1 MIFRARNFAKLS
13 FKTLQSI
20 LKSLTK
26 WDRFLKNVKIFQK
39 NEKAHAQLPVS
50 NSKIKL
56 GNNGQSSKK
65 RATTTIQ
72 VLFSLFS
79 LYFYYCRKHYSMCIL
94 NTIFLLLQSSQFDL
108 LDLFS
113 GVNISHKYWNFS
125 GTASENFK
133 TFPRTIA
140 RSLGGP
146 ESIMSCMMLSGL
158 PWLVRGSSL
167 FFFLICQIR
176 IPKFLEKLFLKLI
189 LCHYF

>member
-79 LYFYYCRKHYSMCIL
+79 LYFYYCRRHYSICIL
-94 NTIFLLLQSSQFDL
+94 NIFLLLQSSQFDL

-113 GVNISHKYWNFS
+113 GVNISHKY
-125 GTASENFK
+125 
-133 TFPRTIA
+133 
-140 RSLGGP
+140 
-146 ESIMSCMMLSGL
+146 
-158 PWLVRGSSL
+158 
-167 FFFLICQIR
+167 
-176 IPKFLEKLFLKLI
+176 
-189 LCHYF
+189 